1 MDTLEQLDDLSLLTA
16 LVMGEAE
23 AEPFLGK
30 IAVACVVK
38 NRLDDNRWPD
48 TWQEV
53 MLQPWQFSCFNTALL
68 RPEITM
74 EHWGRIAWKEC
85 RFAAFGVLGGYVAD
99 VTEGGT
105 HYYATFLKEKP
116 YWAKGHRNTVGIGGH
131 LFFAI

>member
-1 MDTLEQLDDLSLLTA
+1 VDTLEQLDDLSLLTA

-85 RFAAFGVLGGYVAD
+85 RFAAFGVLGGYVKD
-99 VTEGGT
+99 VTEGSN
-105 HYYATFLKEKP
+105 HYYAGWMNKAP
-116 YWAKGHRNTVGIGGH
+116 SWARGERMIVSIGDH
-131 LFFAI
+131 LFYRL